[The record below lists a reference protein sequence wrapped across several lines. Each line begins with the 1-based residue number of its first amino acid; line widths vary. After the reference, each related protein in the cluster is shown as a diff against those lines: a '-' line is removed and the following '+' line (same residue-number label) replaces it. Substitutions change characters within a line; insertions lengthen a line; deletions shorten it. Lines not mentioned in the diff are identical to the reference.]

1 MTLLIKIVKYKFMNS
16 NYENDHNKI
25 YLENKEE
32 LIGEENKTIKENI
45 LLPIQV
51 EKYLNVIYNLILI

>member
-1 MTLLIKIVKYKFMNS
+1 MNS

>member
-1 MTLLIKIVKYKFMNS
+1 MNS

-32 LIGEENKTIKENI
+32 LIDEENKKIKENI